1 MKYDLYINDY
11 IGWPISAHYVRSEL
25 DKLNAEEECAV
36 YINSFGGS
44 VSDGLDIRQ
53 QFIDHGNVTAYIH
66 GMTASSATILAMGAK
81 RIVMGRYSLMLVH
94 HCSQWQD
101 EWGQMNAE
109 DIAQAIQ
116 RLKKAQDDLETI
128 DHVVASLYAQRT
140 KRTISEMKNVM
151 TEARWLTAEQA
162 LELGLI
168 DDILDE
174 EAPALMNEGAKA
186 RIVAC
191 GYPLPESVGGE
202 KRQSLLDDVKRQ
214 LVELRNLFRGE
225 SSSVREQATTEK
237 NDISNTITMNKT
249 FTAINALLSI
259 EGVEASEGKLTLTEE
274 QMRAIEARL
283 NEVTAS
289 ENESKTRIEALE
301 KEKNELQ
308 ARIDAFAKDDGD
320 DSPDVRSEGKE
331 EVIGYASAKA
341 NYEKLAGL
349 L

>member
-25 DKLNAEEECAV
+25 EKLNSEEECAV
-36 YINSFGGS
+36 YINSLGGS

-53 QFIDHGNVTAYIH
+53 QFADHGNVTAYIH

-116 RLKKAQDDLETI
+116 RLQKAQDNLETI
-128 DHVVASLYAQRT
+128 DHVVASLYAQRA

-168 DDILDE
+168 DDILEE
-174 EAPALMNEGAKA
+174 EAPEMMNEGAKA

-191 GYPLPESVGGE
+191 GYPLPQTVAEE
-202 KRQSLLDDVKRQ
+202 KRQSLLEEVKRQ
-214 LVELRNLFRGE
+214 FAELRNLFRAE
-225 SSSVREQATTEK
+225 SAPAPAQNSTEK
-237 NDISNTITMNKT
+237 NDNSNIITMNKT
-249 FTAINALLSI
+249 FTAINALLSV
-259 EGVEASEGKLTLTEE
+259 EGVEASGGKFTLTEE
-274 QMRAIEARL
+274 QMKAIEARL
-283 NEVTAS
+283 TEATAS
-289 ENESKTRIEALE
+289 ESDNKSKIEALE
-301 KEKNELQ
+301 TEKGELQ
-308 ARIDAFAKDDGD
+308 ARIDAIAKGDGD
-320 DSPDVRSEGKE
+320 DTPEVRNEGEE